1 MESEWDPKKARLNVR
16 KHGVHFSDA
25 VSVLEDNNSPS
36 ITEESADGEER
47 WITLGRADV
56 LGRILVVVYTWRS
69 NRVRRISARPATP
82 SERRHYVEGL

>member
-25 VSVLEDNNSPS
+25 VSVLEDNNALS

-47 WITLGRADV
+47 WITLGADV

-69 NRVRRISARPATP
+69 NRVRLISARPAMP
-82 SERRHYVEGL
+82 SERRHYAEGL

>member
-25 VSVLEDNNSPS
+25 VSVLEDNNALS

-47 WITLGRADV
+47 WITLGADV

-69 NRVRRISARPATP
+69 NRVRLISARPAMPT
-82 SERRHYVEGL
+82 ERRHYAEGL

>member
-25 VSVLEDNNSPS
+25 VSVLEDNNALS

-47 WITLGRADV
+47 WITLGADV
-56 LGRILVVVYTWRS
+56 LGRILVVV
-69 NRVRRISARPATP
+69 
-82 SERRHYVEGL
+82 

>member
-25 VSVLEDNNSPS
+25 VSVLEDNNALS

-47 WITLGRADV
+47 WITLGADV
-56 LGRILVVVYTWRS
+56 LGRILVVVYTWRR
-69 NRVRRISARPATP
+69 NRVRLISARPATP